1 LFHGNLLFVSEEL
14 KFPFFYGKIN
24 YLTIFVFIIDVKNL
38 KIMAEIAENKEVF
51 FIDQIEEPKDINDIV
66 FNLMVNPNLAPVNY
80 FNDFSEEVF
89 DVESVANGETDDA
102 GIFVS
107 DNGQMMAMTTH
118 AFHHHLETDP
128 KKATEILI
136 SRAARRMACY
146 GVKPEAV
153 NAFLYHINIAHPN
166 GQFIASGA
174 KKGLENAS
182 KKFGLKVSDRKIRF
196 DYFSGHGA
204 VTPTII
210 ISMMGNVVDK
220 DKIITHKLKKKGNNI
235 FVIGKS
241 YDDINSSEYLE
252 FYHEIFD
259 SALPVFDIDM
269 EVQLDA
275 VMKQLIDK
283 QLISS
288 ASPVGKGGLFF
299 SLLRAGMP
307 SGLGFD
313 ITTDAEIRRDAFLF
327 GESMGR
333 LLVGVP
339 QEKEDDFVDFMQN
352 TKLPFFTLGHV
363 TKGEI
368 RIDDESLGYID
379 KMIPNV
385 E

>member
-1 LFHGNLLFVSEEL
+1 
-14 KFPFFYGKIN
+14 
-24 YLTIFVFIIDVKNL
+24 
-38 KIMAEIAENKEVF
+38 MAEIAENKEVF
-51 FIDQIEEPKDINDIV
+51 SIDQIEEPKDINEIV

-80 FNDFSEEVF
+80 FNDFSEEGF
-89 DVESVANGETDDA
+89 DLESVANGETDDN
-102 GIFVS
+102 GIFTA

-128 KKATEILI
+128 QKATEILI

-153 NAFLYHINIAHPN
+153 SAFLYHINIAHPN

-182 KKFGLKVSDRKIRF
+182 EKFGVKISGRKIRF
-196 DYFSGHGA
+196 DYFGGHGT

-210 ISMMGNVVDK
+210 ISMMGSVDDK
-220 DKIITHKLKKKGNNI
+220 DNVITHKLKAKGNNI

-252 FYHEIFD
+252 FYHEVSD
-259 SALPVFDIDM
+259 SPLPVFDVDM
-269 EVQLDA
+269 EVRLNST
-275 VMKQLIDK
+275 VKQLVDK
-283 QLISS
+283 RLISS

-299 SLLRAGMP
+299 SLMRAGMP
-307 SGLGFD
+307 AGLGFD

-333 LLVGVP
+333 LIVGVP
-339 QEKEDDFVDFMQN
+339 TENEDDFVDFMQT

-363 TKGEI
+363 TKGEV

-379 KMIPNV
+379 KMIPNA
-385 E
+385 

>member
-1 LFHGNLLFVSEEL
+1 
-14 KFPFFYGKIN
+14 
-24 YLTIFVFIIDVKNL
+24 
-38 KIMAEIAENKEVF
+38 MAEIAENKEVF
-51 FIDQIEEPKDINDIV
+51 SIDQIEEPKDINDIV

-80 FNDFSEEVF
+80 FNDFSEEGF
-89 DVESVANGETDDA
+89 DLESVADGETDDA
-102 GIFVS
+102 GTFTA

-128 KKATEILI
+128 TKATEILI

-146 GVKPEAV
+146 GVNPVAV
-153 NAFLYHINIAHPN
+153 SAFLYHINIAHPN

-174 KKGLENAS
+174 KKGLEEAS
-182 KKFGLKVSDRKIRF
+182 GKFGLKISDRKIRF
-196 DYFSGHGA
+196 DYFSGHGS

-210 ISMMGNVVDK
+210 ISLMGSVEDK
-220 DKIITHKLKKKGNNI
+220 DKVITHKLKNKGNNI

-241 YDDINSSEYLE
+241 YNDINSSEYLE
-252 FYHEIFD
+252 FYHEVFD
-259 SALPVFDIDM
+259 SPLPVFDIEN
-269 EVQLDA
+269 EVRLNDA
-275 VMKQLIDK
+275 MKGLVDK

-307 SGLGFD
+307 VGLGFD

-333 LLVGVP
+333 LLVGVA
-339 QEKEDDFVDFMQN
+339 QEKEDDFVDFMQS

-379 KMIPNV
+379 KMIPTA

>member
-1 LFHGNLLFVSEEL
+1 
-14 KFPFFYGKIN
+14 
-24 YLTIFVFIIDVKNL
+24 
-38 KIMAEIAENKEVF
+38 MAEIAENKEVF
-51 FIDQIEEPKDINDIV
+51 SIDQIEEPKDINDIV

-80 FNDFSEEVF
+80 FNDFSEEGF
-89 DVESVANGETDDA
+89 DLETVANGETDDA
-102 GIFVS
+102 GVFTA
-107 DNGQMMAMTTH
+107 DNGQVMAMTTH

-146 GVKPEAV
+146 GVKPVAV
-153 NAFLYHINIAHPN
+153 SAFLYHINIAHPN

-182 KKFGLKVSDRKIRF
+182 EKFGLKISDRKIRF
-196 DYFSGHGA
+196 DYFGGHGT

-210 ISMMGNVVDK
+210 ISLMGSVEDK
-220 DKIITHKLKKKGNNI
+220 EKVITHKLKKKGNNI

-241 YDDINSSEYLE
+241 YNDINSSEYLE
-252 FYHEIFD
+252 FYHEV
-259 SALPVFDIDM
+259 SESPLPVFDIEN
-269 EVQLDA
+269 EVRLNEA
-275 VMKQLIDK
+275 MKGLVDNQLIA
-283 QLISS
+283 S

-307 SGLGFD
+307 AGLGFD
-313 ITTDAEIRRDAFLF
+313 VTTDAEIRRDAFLF
-327 GESMGR
+327 GEAMGR
-333 LLVGVP
+333 LLVGVD
-339 QEKEDDFVDFMQN
+339 QEKEDEFVDFMRS

-368 RIDDESLGYID
+368 RVDDESLGYID
-379 KMIPNV
+379 KMIPTA

>member
-1 LFHGNLLFVSEEL
+1 
-14 KFPFFYGKIN
+14 
-24 YLTIFVFIIDVKNL
+24 
-38 KIMAEIAENKEVF
+38 MAEIAENKEVF
-51 FIDQIEEPKDINDIV
+51 SINQIEEPKDINDIV

-80 FNDFSEEVF
+80 FNDFSDEGF
-89 DVESVANGETDDA
+89 DLENVANGETDDA
-102 GIFVS
+102 GIFTA

-128 KKATEILI
+128 QKAIEILI
-136 SRAARRMACY
+136 SRASRRMACY

-153 NAFLYHINIAHPN
+153 SAFLYHINIAHPN

-174 KKGLENAS
+174 KKGLEEAS
-182 KKFGLKVSDRKIRF
+182 KKFGLKISDRKIRF
-196 DYFSGHGA
+196 DYFSGHGT

-210 ISMMGNVVDK
+210 ISVMGSVEDK
-220 DKIITHKLKKKGNNI
+220 EKVITHNLKKKGNNI
-235 FVIGKS
+235 FVLGTS
-241 YDDINSSEYLE
+241 YNDINSSEYLE
-252 FYHEIFD
+252 FYHEISD
-259 SALPVFDIDM
+259 SPLPVFDIDR
-269 EVQLDA
+269 EVALNSA
-275 VMKQLIDK
+275 MKQLIDK
-283 QLISS
+283 QLIQS

-299 SLLRAGMP
+299 SLLRAGMA

-333 LLVGVP
+333 LLVGVSP
-339 QEKEDDFVDFMQN
+339 EVEDDFVDLMQS

-368 RIDDESLGYID
+368 RVDDESLGYID
-379 KMIPNV
+379 KMIPNA